1 MKRECPA
8 FLANGLLHVRPT
20 SKRIMRRHRSRF
32 AVFLD
37 AAAALARTFAVRQ
50 ERQDCRRPEVLLS
63 IRFMGKPAQS
73 CCFMSSKSDFSVLES
88 RQRPENSK
96 AATRVASTGFV
107 FFVFLEDAPRHM
119 AEMACG
125 LHRLAVRSPA
135 RAASSRHITYCK
147 GVTMQYS
154 RSSRRRCRLH
164 LRGSVVAN
172 MRTHANTNS
181 LVLA

>member
-1 MKRECPA
+1 
-8 FLANGLLHVRPT
+8 
-20 SKRIMRRHRSRF
+20 MRRYRSRF

-107 FFVFLEDAPRHM
+107 FFVFLEDAPGTWLKWLV
-119 AEMACG
+119 AFTAWQCG
-125 LHRLAVRSPA
+125 ARPGRPRVVTSRTAKVSQCSIPGVREG
-135 RAASSRHITYCK
+135 
-147 GVTMQYS
+147 GVG
-154 RSSRRRCRLH
+154 CI
-164 LRGSVVAN
+164 
-172 MRTHANTNS
+172 
-181 LVLA
+181 